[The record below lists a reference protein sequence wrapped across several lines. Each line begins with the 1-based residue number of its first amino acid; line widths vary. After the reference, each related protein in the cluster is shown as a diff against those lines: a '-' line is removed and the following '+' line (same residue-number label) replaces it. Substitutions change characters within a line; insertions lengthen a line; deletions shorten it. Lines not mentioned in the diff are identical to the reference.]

1 METKKTFGIISVI
14 SGILGFFIGRIF
26 FGFFILPLIFGLV
39 AIIFG
44 LIGIKR
50 DEDDTLAKIG
60 LIIGIAVLI
69 LTFTAIYI
77 WIVWRLS
84 NPREHPGMLL
94 KNFFN

>member
-14 SGILGFFIGRIF
+14 SGILGFFIGRTL
-26 FGFFILPLIFGLV
+26 FGFFIFPLIFGLV

-50 DEDDTLAKIG
+50 DDDNTLAKIG
-60 LIIGIAVLI
+60 LIIGIAVFI
-69 LTFTAIYI
+69 VTFTLIYI

-84 NPREHPGMLL
+84 NPRERPGMLL
-94 KNFFN
+94 NFFF